1 MNITEAVNIVT
12 QTYAFEPFDEHT
24 RTDMAQLFK
33 SLIPGNYE
41 IDWEMDRKNMPQVK
55 LKFEDEA
62 ESILWL
68 LKHS

>member
-24 RTDMAQLFK
+24 RTDMSQLFK
-33 SLIPGNYE
+33 SMLPGNYE
-41 IDWEMDRKNMPQVK
+41 IDWEMDRHNMPQVK
-55 LKFEDEA
+55 LKFDDEA
-62 ESILWL
+62 ESIIWL

>member
-1 MNITEAVNIVT
+1 MS
-12 QTYAFEPFDEHT
+12 
-24 RTDMAQLFK
+24 QLFN
-33 SLIPGNYE
+33 SLLPGNYE
-41 IDWEMDRKNMPQVK
+41 IDWEMDEHNMPQVK

>member
-12 QTYAFEPFDEHT
+12 QTYAFEPWDEHT
-24 RTDMAQLFK
+24 RTAMSELFK
-33 SLIPGNYE
+33 GIIPGNYE
-41 IDWEMDRKNMPQVK
+41 IDWEMDEHNMPQVK

-62 ESILWL
+62 ESIIWL